1 MEQQMKMTD
10 LAGLSHFEE
19 HFRELKDQYVIVGG
33 FATLMLLDREL
44 PNHGKATYDI
54 DLVLLTSTSV
64 EMTDKIKTYVRE
76 GGYTIQKG
84 QDSRYQ
90 YYRFVDPKIE
100 GYAKE
105 IELFA
110 AEEYGIELDE
120 EQHIIPID
128 PNEGLYSLSAI
139 MLDHDYFNMIKNNI
153 EEIDG
158 IPYSNT
164 LATMLLKMSAVYDLY
179 HRGEDKWKK
188 HRRDILKLTLLLT
201 GEERLVLTGRMIEDV
216 TFFKAEI
223 EKLTPKVIRQI
234 VGKSIAVDKDAITHS
249 IEQVFVIDAPK

>member
-1 MEQQMKMTD
+1 MKMTD
-10 LAGLSHFEE
+10 MAGLSHFEA

-44 PNHGKATYDI
+44 PNHGKATHDI

-64 EMTDKIKTYVRE
+64 EMAAKIKTYIKE
-76 GGYTIQKG
+76 GGYIIQKG
-84 QDSRYQ
+84 KQDRYQ
-90 YYRFVDPKIE
+90 YYRFVEPKVD

-110 AEEYGIELDE
+110 SEEYGIELDE
-120 EQHIIPID
+120 GQRIIPID
-128 PNEGLYSLSAI
+128 PEEGLYSLSAI
-139 MLDHDYFNMIKNNI
+139 MLDREYFDMIKNNI

-164 LATMLLKMSAVYDLY
+164 LATILLKMSAVYDLY
-179 HRGEDKWKK
+179 HRGDDKWKK

-201 GEERLVLTGRMIEDV
+201 GEERLVLKGRMIQDV
-216 TFFKAEI
+216 EFFKELVK
-223 EKLTPKVIRQI
+223 KLTPKVIKQI
-234 VGKSIAVDKDAITHS
+234 VGNNVVVDKDIVINT
-249 IEQVFVIDAPK
+249 IEEVFIIEKV

>member
-1 MEQQMKMTD
+1 MKMTD
-10 LAGLSHFEE
+10 LAGLSHFEA

-33 FATLMLLDREL
+33 FATLMLLDREI
-44 PNHGKATYDI
+44 PNHGKATHDI

-64 EMTDKIKTYVRE
+64 EMANKIKSYVRE

-84 QDSRYQ
+84 KQERYQ
-90 YYRFVDPKIE
+90 YYRFVNPKEE

-110 AEEYGIELDE
+110 SEEYGIELDE
-120 EQHIIPID
+120 GQRIIPID
-128 PNEGLYSLSAI
+128 PEEGLYSLSAI
-139 MLDHDYFNMIKNNI
+139 MLDAEYFDMIKHNI
-153 EEIDG
+153 EEIGG

-179 HRGEDKWKK
+179 HRGDDKWKK

-201 GEERLVLTGRMIEDV
+201 GRERIVLSRRMIEDV
-216 TFFKAEI
+216 SFFKKQVEALE
-223 EKLTPKVIRQI
+223 PKTIKQI
-234 VGKSIAVDKDAITHS
+234 VGKEILVDKNDVLRVLQ
-249 IEQVFVIDAPK
+249 EVFVIEKEV

>member
-1 MEQQMKMTD
+1 MKMTD
-10 LAGLSHFEE
+10 LAGLSHFEA

-33 FATLMLLDREL
+33 FATLMLLEREL
-44 PNHGKATYDI
+44 PNHGKATHDI
-54 DLVLLTSTSV
+54 DLVLLTSISA
-64 EMTDKIKTYVRE
+64 EMAAKIKTYIKE

-84 QDSRYQ
+84 QEDRYQ
-90 YYRFVDPKIE
+90 YYRFVDPQVE

-110 AEEYGIELDE
+110 AEAYGIELDE
-120 EQHIIPID
+120 EQRIIPID
-128 PNEGLYSLSAI
+128 PEEGLYSLSAI
-139 MLDHDYFNMIKNNI
+139 MLDHEYFEMIKNNI

-179 HRGEDKWKK
+179 HRGDDKWKK

-201 GEERLVLTGRMIEDV
+201 GEEQLVLTGRMIADV
-216 TFFKAEI
+216 EFFKAQAEA
-223 EKLTPKVIRQI
+223 LTPKMIKQI
-234 VGKSIAVDKDAITHS
+234 VGKDVSVDKDAVMHS
-249 IEQVFVIDAPK
+249 IGRVFVAEGTKE

>member
-1 MEQQMKMTD
+1 MKMTD
-10 LAGLSHFEE
+10 LAGLSHFEA

-44 PNHGKATYDI
+44 PNHGKATHDI

-64 EMTDKIKTYVRE
+64 EMSIKIKMYIKE
-76 GGYTIQKG
+76 GGYTIQKDQ
-84 QDSRYQ
+84 QDTYQ
-90 YYRFVDPKIE
+90 YYRFVEPQTE

-110 AEEYGIELDE
+110 SEEYGIELDE
-120 EQHIIPID
+120 GQRIIPID
-128 PNEGLYSLSAI
+128 PEEGLYSLSAI
-139 MLDHDYFNMIKNNI
+139 MLDREYFDMIKSNI

-179 HRGEDKWKK
+179 HRGDDKWKK

-201 GEERLVLTGRMIEDV
+201 GEERLILKGRMIADV
-216 TFFKAEI
+216 AFFKDEV
-223 EKLTPKVIRQI
+223 EKLTDKMIKQI
-234 VGKSIAVDKDAITHS
+234 VGKGIAVDKDAVMDS
-249 IEQVFVIDAPK
+249 IEKVFVR

>member
-1 MEQQMKMTD
+1 MKMTD
-10 LAGLSHFEE
+10 LAGLSHFEA

-33 FATLMLLDREL
+33 FATLMLLREIL
-44 PNHGKATYDI
+44 NHGKATHDI
-54 DLVLLTSTSV
+54 DLVLLTTTSV
-64 EMTDKIKTYVRE
+64 EMTAKIKTYIKE
-76 GGYTIQKG
+76 GDYTIQKG
-84 QDSRYQ
+84 QQDRYQ
-90 YYRFVDPKIE
+90 YYRFVNPQVE

-120 EQHIIPID
+120 GQRIIPID
-128 PNEGLYSLSAI
+128 PEEGLYSLSAI
-139 MLDHDYFNMIKNNI
+139 MLDREYFDMIKSNI

-179 HRGEDKWKK
+179 HKGDDKWKK

-201 GEERLVLTGRMIEDV
+201 GEERLVLTGRMIADV
-216 TFFKAEI
+216 TFFKAEV
-223 EKLTPKVIRQI
+223 EKLTPKMIKQI
-234 VGKSIAVDKDAITHS
+234 VGKGVEVDKDAVVHS
-249 IEQVFVIDAPK
+249 IEQVFVTDD

>member
-1 MEQQMKMTD
+1 MKMTD
-10 LAGLSHFEE
+10 MAGLSHFEA

-44 PNHGKATYDI
+44 PNHGKATHDI

-64 EMTDKIKTYVRE
+64 EMAAKIKTYIKE
-76 GGYTIQKG
+76 GGYIIQKG
-84 QDSRYQ
+84 KQDRYQ
-90 YYRFVDPKIE
+90 YYRFVEPKVD

-110 AEEYGIELDE
+110 SEEYGIELDGG
-120 EQHIIPID
+120 QRIIPID
-128 PNEGLYSLSAI
+128 PEEGLYSLSAI
-139 MLDHDYFNMIKNNI
+139 MLDREYFDMIKNNI

-164 LATMLLKMSAVYDLY
+164 LATILLKMSAVYDLY
-179 HRGEDKWKK
+179 HRGDDKWKK

-201 GEERLVLTGRMIEDV
+201 GEERLVLKGRMIQDV
-216 TFFKAEI
+216 EFFKELVK
-223 EKLTPKVIRQI
+223 KLTPKVIKQI
-234 VGKSIAVDKDAITHS
+234 VGNNVVVDKDIVINT
-249 IEQVFVIDAPK
+249 IEEVFIIEKV